1 LHTCRRVA
9 LLMNSIP
16 PYRLAVLRELQ
27 ERSEGFQVLISGSL
41 ADYQNGLTNWGGL
54 PVIHQKTISFRG
66 TWRHPHNFRE
76 PLAIHFP
83 YDTISQLARLRPNLI
98 VSLEFGLRTLQAAA
112 YKTVSK
118 QSRLVVWAALSE
130 VTEQGRGWLR
140 KLLRRL
146 LLRYADAVIVNGE
159 SGARYLTRFGI
170 DPQKLF
176 PIPQTT
182 DIALFLSVAPNRPST
197 VRHRLLYAGRLIEL
211 KGLLPFLSNLA
222 DWARKNTQRR
232 IEFWIAGDGPVG
244 AQLAAFPCPENLSL
258 RLLGQVEYDRLPDV
272 YEEAGILVL
281 PTLADEWGLVVVE
294 AMAAGLPVLGSI
306 YSQAVEE
313 LVSDGENGW
322 LFRPDS
328 PDNVRGVLEQ
338 SLNGSEECL
347 NEMGAA
353 ARKRVQGLTPAAIAE
368 RMMVAV
374 DYALANRPHSS

>member
-1 LHTCRRVA
+1 
-9 LLMNSIP
+9 
-16 PYRLAVLRELQ
+16 LQ
-27 ERSEGFQVLISGSL
+27 ERSEGFQVLISGSP
-41 ADYQNGLTNWGGL
+41 AENQKGPTNWDGL

-98 VSLEFGLRTLQAAA
+98 VSVEFGLRTLQAAA

-146 LLRYADAVIVNGE
+146 LLHYADAVIVNGE
-159 SGARYLTRFGI
+159 SGARYITRFGV

-176 PIPQTT
+176 RIPQTT
-182 DIALFLSVAPNRPST
+182 DIALFLSVAPNRTST

-211 KGLLPFLSNLA
+211 KGILPFLSTLA
-222 DWARKNTQRR
+222 DWARKNTERR
-232 IEFWIAGDGPVG
+232 VEFWIAGDGPLR
-244 AQLAAFPCPENLSL
+244 AQLATFPYPENLSL
-258 RLLGQVEYDRLPDV
+258 QLLGHVEYDRLPDI
-272 YEEAGILVL
+272 YQEAGILVL

-294 AMAAGLPVLGSI
+294 AMATGLPVLGSI

-313 LVSDGENGW
+313 LVADRENGW
-322 LFRPDS
+322 LFQPDS
-328 PDNVRGVLEQ
+328 PDNVRAVLEQ
-338 SLNGSEECL
+338 SLNASEECL
-347 NEMGAA
+347 NAMGAA

-368 RMMVAV
+368 RMMMAV